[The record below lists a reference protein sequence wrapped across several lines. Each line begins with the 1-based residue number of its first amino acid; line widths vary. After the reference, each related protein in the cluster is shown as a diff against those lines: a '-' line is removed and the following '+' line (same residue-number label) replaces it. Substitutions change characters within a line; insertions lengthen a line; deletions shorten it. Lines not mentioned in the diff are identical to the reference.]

1 MEKNGTQDRRVRYT
15 KLVLRQSL
23 LELMR
28 DRPINKINVTDICER
43 ADINR
48 GTFYAHYAD
57 QYDLLAQIENELY
70 EEIKRSIE
78 KSLNADTL
86 SSLLVE
92 IFEAL
97 AANGDLCRILLSEF
111 GDKAFLKRIVDIARD
126 KCIEEW
132 SALIP
137 SADRR
142 VLDMHYTF
150 DANGSVGVI
159 QEWVQNGLAET
170 PGEIA
175 RLLDRISKGVLRA
188 FIEPEG
194 AGRA

>member
-1 MEKNGTQDRRVRYT
+1 MEKSGRQDRRVRYT

-86 SSLLVE
+86 S
-92 IFEAL
+92 AT
-97 AANGDLCRILLSEF
+97 
-111 GDKAFLKRIVDIARD
+111 
-126 KCIEEW
+126 
-132 SALIP
+132 
-137 SADRR
+137 RR
-142 VLDMHYTF
+142 F
-150 DANGSVGVI
+150 
-159 QEWVQNGLAET
+159 
-170 PGEIA
+170 
-175 RLLDRISKGVLRA
+175 
-188 FIEPEG
+188 
-194 AGRA
+194 